1 MRDYEREQKG
11 KCRTLRAAIVQF
23 NNKNNK
29 NEGARLPFP
38 DPPPPPPPYMGLAGA
53 LPPPPPPPP
62 APPHS
67 TIFTLPC
74 RHIEGYCRGRSGGGL
89 TQYT

>member
-1 MRDYEREQKG
+1 MMRDYEREQKG

-38 DPPPPPPPYMGLAGA
+38 DPPPPPPPIYGA
-53 LPPPPPPPP
+53 ELD
-62 APPHS
+62 
-67 TIFTLPC
+67 
-74 RHIEGYCRGRSGGGL
+74 
-89 TQYT
+89 